1 MNKPVVYWTSR
12 ALRVRDNPALS
23 YAQHLALEKKAPL
36 KVVFVV
42 YPQFSYAN
50 ERNMHFLL
58 SGLKEMQGKLKRL
71 NIPLDCI
78 LQDPVE
84 YFNKHTQDFEAIVM
98 DHHVLKPVIKTQ
110 KRVIEHAQTMNVKTY
125 VLSVAPV
132 VPVEVASPKL
142 EFSARTIRPKIMGQY
157 KAWLQESEPVIAHQ
171 FNDENLEIS
180 DIDVESIINAHPHWK
195 QLKRST
201 LKPGEDEAYKQ
212 LEHFINK
219 GLQHYGERNEIDSQG
234 QSYLSAY
241 LHFGMIS
248 PKVMI
253 SKVEATQSPHAPL
266 FVEEALVRRELAEN
280 YCHYQKNYDSLDGAW
295 EWAKTTLL
303 EHVHDPR
310 QFEYELETFEQ
321 AKTHDALWN
330 HCMQTMIE
338 TGYLHSYLRMY
349 WAKMV
354 LYWTKHPEDAI
365 KILIHL
371 NDTYFLDGRDPNGY
385 TGIMW
390 SVAGVHDRPWFNRP
404 ITGLIR
410 AMGLEG
416 TLKKTKIRL

>member
-1 MNKPVVYWTSR
+1 MTKPVVYWTSR

-23 YAQHLALEKKAPL
+23 YAQHLAFEKKVPL

-42 YPQFSYAN
+42 YPHFPYAN

-58 SGLKEMQGKLKRL
+58 SGLKEMQDKLKLL
-71 NIPLDCI
+71 NIPLECI
-78 LQDPVE
+78 LKDPVE
-84 YFNKHTQDFEAIVM
+84 YFQEHTQHFEAIVM
-98 DHHVLKPVIKTQ
+98 DHHVLKPVIATQ
-110 KRVIEHAQTMNVKTY
+110 KRVIEHAKTVNVKTY

-157 KAWLQESEPVIAHQ
+157 KAWLQEAEPVIAHS
-171 FNDENLEIS
+171 FNKENLELP
-180 DIDVESIINAHPHWK
+180 DIDVDAIINAHPHWK
-195 QLKRST
+195 QLKRSV
-201 LKPGEDEAYKQ
+201 LKPGEDAAYKQ

-219 GLQHYGERNEIDSQG
+219 GLQHYGDRNEIDSQG
-234 QSYLSAY
+234 QSNLSAY

-253 SKVEATQSPHAPL
+253 SKIESTQSPHAPL

-295 EWAKTTLL
+295 PWAKTTLL

-310 QFEYELETFEQ
+310 LFEYNLETFEQ

>member
-1 MNKPVVYWTSR
+1 MNKPVIYWTSR

-23 YAQHLALEKKAPL
+23 YAQHLACEKKAPL
-36 KVVFVV
+36 KVVFIV
-42 YPQFSYAN
+42 YPHFPNAN

-58 SGLKEMQGKLKRL
+58 SGLQEMQHKLKEL
-71 NIPLDCI
+71 NIPCLCI
-78 LQDPVE
+78 LQDPVT
-84 YFNKHTQDFEAIVM
+84 YFEEHIHDFEAIVM
-98 DHHVLKPVIKTQ
+98 DHHVLKPVIETQ
-110 KRVIEHAQTMNVKTY
+110 KRVIELAKKENVKTF
-125 VLSVAPV
+125 VLSVASV
-132 VPVEVASPKL
+132 VPVEIASPKL
-142 EFSARTIRPKIMGQY
+142 EFAARTFRPKIMGHY
-157 KAWLQESEPVIAHQ
+157 KAWLKESEPIKTHEY
-171 FNDENLEIS
+171 NLDTLEIPL
-180 DIDVESIINAHPHWK
+180 IDVEAIIHAHPHWK
-195 QLKRST
+195 KLKRST
-201 LKPGEDEAYKQ
+201 LIPGEEAAYHQ
-212 LEHFINK
+212 LEKFIK
-219 GLQHYGERNEIDSQG
+219 VGLQHYGDRNEIDANG

-253 SKVEATQSPHAPL
+253 SKVEATHSPNASL
-266 FVEEALVRRELAEN
+266 FVEEGLVRRELAEN
-280 YCHYQKNYDSLDGAW
+280 YCHYQKNYDSFEGAW
-295 EWAKTTLL
+295 PWAKTTLL
-303 EHVHDPR
+303 EHVNDPR
-310 QFEYELETFEQ
+310 QYIYSIETFEQ
-321 AKTHDALWN
+321 AKTHDVLWN

-365 KILIHL
+365 KILVYL

-390 SVAGVHDRPWFNRP
+390 SIAGVHDRPWFNKP

-410 AMGLEG
+410 TMGLEG

>member
-1 MNKPVVYWTSR
+1 MNKPVIYWTSR

-23 YAQHLALEKKAPL
+23 YAQHLAYEKKAAL

-42 YPQFSYAN
+42 YPHFPYAN

-58 SGLKEMQGKLKRL
+58 SGLQEMQHKLKQL
-71 NIPLDCI
+71 NIPCHCI

-84 YFNKHTQDFEAIVM
+84 YFQEHIQEFEAIVM
-98 DHHVLKPVIKTQ
+98 DHHVLKPVIATQ
-110 KRVIEHAQTMNVKTY
+110 KRVIELANKEHVDTF
-125 VLSVAPV
+125 VLSVATV

-142 EFSARTIRPKIMGQY
+142 EFAARTFRSKIMNQY
-157 KAWLQESEPVIAHQ
+157 KVWLKESEPIINHE
-171 FNDENLEIS
+171 FNLNDCSFPI
-180 DIDVESIINAHPHWK
+180 IDVDVIINAHPHWK
-195 QLKRST
+195 KLKKSS
-201 LKPGEDEAYKQ
+201 LIPGEDAAYNQLDSFIKQ
-212 LEHFINK
+212 
-219 GLQHYGERNEIDSQG
+219 GLQHYGDRNEVDAQG

-253 SKVEATQSPHAPL
+253 SKIEATQSPYASL

-280 YCHYQKNYDSLDGAW
+280 YCHYQRNYDSFEGAW
-295 EWAKTTLL
+295 PWAKTTLL
-303 EHVHDPR
+303 EHIHDPR
-310 QFEYELETFEQ
+310 QFEYNQETFEQ

-330 HCMQTMIE
+330 HCMQTMVE

-354 LYWTKHPEDAI
+354 LYWTKHPEEAI

-390 SVAGVHDRPWFNRP
+390 SVAGVHDRPWFNKP

-410 AMGLEG
+410 SMGLEG
-416 TLKKTKIRL
+416 TLKKTKVKI